1 MVASLDGVI
10 NIIEKT
16 RNFGG
21 GGSPGFQL
29 QSINSMSAKLLS
41 ELWIA

>member
-21 GGSPGFQL
+21 GSPGFQL
-29 QSINSMSAKLLS
+29 QSINLMSAKLLS